1 MADPI
6 SNPFRG
12 GHPVQRWFFRVA
24 ATNLFPHLEE
34 RPLRPLLAFSLA
46 IVCCAFAAAGPQSAP
61 QTIPIHDPVTP
72 FLMFEGQAQQA
83 MDFYTRV
90 IPESEILDVARYGPG
105 GPGPEG
111 TVFIAS
117 MSLRGQTVLVSDS
130 YISHD
135 FTFTPSFSL
144 FVTCEDQAEI
154 ERLTVALGEDGKT
167 LMPLANYGFSQQ
179 FAWVEDRFGVS
190 WQLNL
195 P

>member
-1 MADPI
+1 MAPT
-6 SNPFRG
+6 NPF
-12 GHPVQRWFFRVA
+12 PK
-24 ATNLFPHLEE
+24 LEE
-34 RPLRPLLAFSLA
+34 RPLRPLIAFSLA
-46 IVCCAFAAAGPQSAP
+46 IGCCAFAAAGPQSPP
-61 QTIPIHDPVTP
+61 QTIPIRDPVTP

-90 IPESEILDVARYGPG
+90 IPESEILDVARYGPT

-144 FVTCEDQAEI
+144 FVACEDQAEI
-154 ERLTVALGEDGKT
+154 ERLTAALGEGGRT
-167 LMPLANYGFSQQ
+167 LMPLDNYGFSRQ